1 MDFSLSEEQEM
12 LRTMARDFL
21 ETEYPESAIRETLR
35 GGRGYSPELWQKIA
49 DLGWMGII
57 FPEKYDGTEQGI
69 VDLAVLYE
77 EMGRGLFESPHL
89 STVVLCGNT
98 ILAAGSEEQKADL
111 LPKIV
116 NGQVI
121 LSLALTEPDSS
132 WNGKTCEPEGV
143 TISATPEGDDFVIS
157 GTKLFVHDA
166 HVADYILCAT
176 RTKNDG
182 APEDGITLFL
192 VDAKSPGITCNLL
205 DTVSGDNK
213 QSEVFFDKVR
223 VGKKSMVGELNGG
236 WAPLARS
243 MQIGAVM
250 LCAQMVGAG
259 QKVLE
264 LTVDYARTRIQF
276 DMPIGINQ
284 HVQAHC
290 VYLVADVDTSRWVTY
305 LAAWKLSENMDCDL
319 DVAIAKAW
327 TSEAYE
333 RACWY
338 SHQVFAGVGSTEAL
352 GVIPLYTGMGNLC
365 QYYLGSPGEHMEV
378 IARELEKLPP
388 QERPKGEPLGLWE
401 PGREQLPT
409 WDIWR
414 EYYQQNR

>member
-12 LRTMARDFL
+12 LKTMARDFL
-21 ETEYPESAIRETLR
+21 ETECPESVIRETER
-35 GGRGYSPELWQKIA
+35 GDKGYSPELWQKIA
-49 DLGWMGII
+49 DLGWMGIT
-57 FPEKYDGTEQGI
+57 FPEKYDGTGQGI

-77 EMGRGLFESPHL
+77 EMGRSLFASPHL
-89 STVVLCGNT
+89 STVVLCGHT

-111 LPKIV
+111 LPRIIS
-116 NGQVI
+116 GQVI

-132 WNGKTCEPEGV
+132 WNGKTLEPEGV
-143 TISATPEGDDFVIS
+143 TISATPDGDDYVIN

-166 HVADYILCAT
+166 HVADYILCAA
-176 RTKNDG
+176 RTKNGG
-182 APEDGITLFL
+182 APEKGITLFL
-192 VDAKSPGITCNLL
+192 VDAKNPGITCNLL

-213 QSEVFFDKVR
+213 QSEVIFNKVR
-223 VGKKSMVGELNGG
+223 VPKKNMVGELNGG

-243 MQIGAVM
+243 MQIGAIM
-250 LCAQMVGAG
+250 LCAQMVGAS

-333 RACWY
+333 SACWY

-352 GVIPLYTGMGNLC
+352 GVIPFYTRLGNLC
-365 QYYLGSPGEHMEV
+365 QYYLGSPNEHMEV
-378 IARELEKLPP
+378 IARELEKLPAP
-388 QERPKGEPLGLWE
+388 ERPKGKPLGLWE

>member
-12 LRTMARDFL
+12 LKTMARDFL
-21 ETEYPESAIRETLR
+21 ETEYPESVIRETT
-35 GGRGYSPELWQKIA
+35 GSDTGYSPELWRKIA

-57 FPEKYDGTEQGI
+57 FPEQYGGTEQSVI
-69 VDLAVLYE
+69 DLAVLYE
-77 EMGRGLFESPHL
+77 EMGRGLFASPHL

-98 ILAAGSEEQKADL
+98 ILTAGSEEQKADL
-111 LPKIV
+111 LPRIV
-116 NGQVI
+116 NGEVI
-121 LSLALTEPDSS
+121 LSLALAEPESS
-132 WNGKTCEPEGV
+132 WDGKTWEPEGV
-143 TISATPEGDDFVIS
+143 TVTATPDGDDYIIN

-166 HVADYILCAT
+166 HVADSILCAT
-176 RTKNDG
+176 RTKTDG

-192 VDAKSPGITCNLL
+192 VDAMSPGVTCNLL

-213 QSEVFFDKVR
+213 QSEVVFDKVR
-223 VGKKSMVGELNGG
+223 VPKKSMVGELNGG

-243 MQIGAVM
+243 MQIGAIM

-333 RACWY
+333 SACWY

-352 GVIPLYTGMGNLC
+352 GVIPFYTRLGNLC
-365 QYYLGSPGEHMEV
+365 QYYLGSPNEHMEV
-378 IARELEKLPP
+378 IARELEKLPSP
-388 QERPKGEPLGLWE
+388 ERPKGKPLGLWE

-414 EYYQQNR
+414 EYYQKNA

>member
-1 MDFSLSEEQEM
+1 MDFSFSEEQEM

-21 ETEYPESAIRETLR
+21 DKECTESFVREMEEDEK
-35 GGRGYSPELWQKIA
+35 GYSPELWRQIA
-49 DLGWMGII
+49 DLGWLGLIY
-57 FPEKYDGTEQGI
+57 PDKYGGTEGNFM
-69 VDLAVLYE
+69 DLAVLYE
-77 EMGRGLFESPHL
+77 EIGRAMLPGPHL
-89 STVVLCGNT
+89 STVVLCGHT
-98 ILAAGSEEQKADL
+98 ILAVGTEEQKADL
-111 LPKIV
+111 LPRVVK
-116 NGQVI
+116 GDLI
-121 LSLALTEPDSS
+121 LSLALTEPESS
-132 WNGKTCEPEGV
+132 WDGKAWEPEGV
-143 TISATPEGDDFVIS
+143 TVTATPDGDDYIID

-166 HVADYILCAT
+166 HIADYILCVT
-176 RTKNDG
+176 RTRLG
-182 APEDGITLFL
+182 ATPEDGVTLFL
-192 VDAKSPGITCNLL
+192 VYAKDPAISYTLL
-205 DTVSGDNK
+205 KTTALDK
-213 QSEVFFDKVR
+213 QSEVIFNKVR
-223 VGKKSMVGELNGG
+223 VPKKNIVGELHGG

-264 LTVDYARTRIQF
+264 LTIDYAKTRIQY

-305 LAAWKLSENMDCDL
+305 LAAWKLGENMDCDL

-333 RACWY
+333 QACWY

-352 GVIPLYTGMGNLC
+352 GVIPFYTRMGNLC
-365 QYYLGSPGEHMEV
+365 QYYLGSPNEHMEV
-378 IARELEKLPP
+378 IARELEKLPAP
-388 QERPKGEPLGLWE
+388 ETPKGKPLGLWE

-414 EYYQQNR
+414 EYYQKNR